1 MRIFITGGN
10 GYLGARLSQF
20 FALNG
25 FKVHI
30 LTKKILYKSTWAE
43 LISNILI
50 GDLRDEEIF
59 KKLTNYNFDY
69 IIHLASLDRYS
80 SERDYLNALDVNVK
94 PLWRLLEIFSKKKLK
109 SSYTF
114 LPYMF

>member
-25 FKVHI
+25 FEVHI
-30 LTKKILYKSTWAE
+30 LTKKKILYKSTWAE

-69 IIHLASLDRYS
+69 IIHLASLDRYN
-80 SERDYLNALDVNVK
+80 SEEDYLNALDVNVK
-94 PLWRLLEIFSKKKLK
+94 PLWRLLEIFSKKKIK
-109 SSYTF
+109 KF
-114 LPYMF
+114 K